1 MATLT
6 RLATTLTARFY
17 PSQSLTDAFY
27 LDGRLCGKRET
38 RQADITIDKDERG
51 FFLSVFTH
59 PTIQGFEPGSIP
71 PFEPQLRDL
80 CNEVKNGHKEID
92 GMIEKF
98 LSTAVEVAGALKL
111 SDNQTRNPY
120 FSGVIVR
127 DSEAFAVTIGNG
139 LAFLYRDDTVFPLT
153 DAGIPM
159 EPIDAYG
166 NRVGDFQYYCSSKT
180 ANALWSNFFTL
191 TPNDCIILCNK
202 AVYDALGQREILRIL
217 TDAEDQCD
225 AAGLI
230 LTQASA
236 RMPNTP
242 MQISISFVENVTKE
256 EKRGL
261 FGRKKKE
268 KSYEDEPHEM
278 IESTVEGGEVGA
290 AAKAI
295 ADAGFVNLDPEPEV
309 AAAAAAAE
317 AGLAAAAA
325 AAGTG
330 PLVFGENAQAAAPAA
345 STDAALQFP
354 DKKEPEK
361 SVTAEDMLK
370 NIFSEMK
377 ESSKS
382 DAEAVAAAA
391 DAAKDDEPIEV
402 TDEEPAK
409 EETPAQA
416 APGSNFN
423 FDFAVPEMPKAPS
436 APAAAVPAAPVAPVA
451 PAVPAAEPVSP
462 FVATIGEH
470 PEEAAKAAEAAP
482 SRMKTVSSIEF
493 VPDSDNEP
501 TKPLNDLASVLRQSE
516 NGPVIASAVAGVSD
530 STLSQPIPTPE
541 AVQEATAP
549 KTPSI
554 PLFFTEAAATAAAAN
569 EPAAPAPAVP
579 AAPEPAPAPVA
590 EEPAAPAA
598 APSEIVFTAGTGF
611 GGNILQPAGEPFD
624 PYGKASS
631 DELKN
636 APPLVFNDD
645 RTSGAKPVQTEPEGA
660 SSIPVPDFE
669 LNEKKPELKE
679 EDKLSV
685 DFPETDIPAAP
696 AAPEAPKAEPA
707 VKEAAPSSMFVSAP
721 AAPAAP
727 APAAAPAAPAPA
739 PAPEP
744 APVQAPVE
752 STDED
757 FVLPFGNMVT
767 TVDIGDKPK
776 TDDIPQ
782 MPLYDGGNFD
792 TPVNAVSSEEK
803 IDQPARDVSS
813 YGDYGVADV
822 APDISAAANVPPY
835 QPYGG
840 EAFPTSDQNN
850 YGTYNTQQA
859 AYTQGGDPMSDNN
872 GYGGGYGYGQNNGPY
887 DPNMNYGAPGQDQG
901 YQDPYG
907 YSQQGYQNQGY
918 QNQGYPNQNYQPQG
932 FDAQG
937 YQGQQGGYG
946 ADAYQGGYE
955 AQGYQSRQGYEAPG
969 YDAQDYGQTFGGPA
983 PEQAASG
990 SSSASLDDEWFNN
1003 ILGVDNQGQ
1012 VVDDGGQFG
1021 FSEPSRAPAPQQVPS
1036 ARQQAQYSNPGQSSY
1051 RPAGA
1056 GPSSVGGR
1064 AAGTPKSPVIGG
1076 KGNGKKM
1083 KLNRNGY
1090 MFLAFV
1096 AILIICIIIVIA
1108 LIARGCSKKPA
1119 ETTIAAVSSSETIP
1133 TTETTKATL
1142 EDKSAPIGYYVFSD
1156 SIGFRTWWDLFHYVY
1171 KIDLD
1176 NENDPR
1182 IQTIIKYNGQDPST
1196 YTPHSGDRLLL
1207 PPLGVIAGTIP
1218 VTFKPG
1224 GTAADA
1230 GTGETTAAPD
1240 AGGNQ
1245 QPAQTTEGSIKLN

>member
-59 PTIQGFEPGSIP
+59 PTIQGFEPGSLP
-71 PFEPQLRDL
+71 PFEPQLREL

-127 DSEAFAVTIGNG
+127 DAEAFAVTIGNG

-242 MQISISFVENVTKE
+242 MQISISFVESVSKE

-261 FGRKKKE
+261 FGRRKKE

-278 IESTVEGGEVGA
+278 TESTVEGGEVGA

-317 AGLAAAAA
+317 AGLSAAAAA
-325 AAGTG
+325 TG
-330 PLVFGENAQAAAPAA
+330 PLVFGENAEAAKPAA
-345 STDAALQFP
+345 STDALLEFP
-354 DKKEPEK
+354 DNDETVKEP
-361 SVTAEDMLK
+361 TAEDAFK
-370 NIFSEMK
+370 SVFGEMK
-377 ESSKS
+377 EAAKS
-382 DAEAVAAAA
+382 DAEAVQAAEKAAA
-391 DAAKDDEPIEV
+391 DFEIPTVAEQPVAA
-402 TDEEPAK
+402 
-409 EETPAQA
+409 
-416 APGSNFN
+416 
-423 FDFAVPEMPKAPS
+423 
-436 APAAAVPAAPVAPVA
+436 PAAPVIAT
-451 PAVPAAEPVSP
+451 EPDSP
-462 FVATIGEH
+462 FVAKVGDH
-470 PEEAAKAAEAAP
+470 PEETVKAADDSPAK
-482 SRMKTVSSIEF
+482 MKTVSSIEF
-493 VPDSDNEP
+493 IPDVDDEP
-501 TKPLNDLASVLRQSE
+501 TKPVDDITAVLHQAE
-516 NGPVIASAVAGVSD
+516 NSAVIAGAVAGVAAGIAG
-530 STLSQPIPTPE
+530 TAPAEKPVEEPLSASHPILFTSPFNLNP
-541 AVQEATAP
+541 VQE
-549 KTPSI
+549 
-554 PLFFTEAAATAAAAN
+554 
-569 EPAAPAPAVP
+569 EP
-579 AAPEPAPAPVA
+579 
-590 EEPAAPAA
+590 APAA
-598 APSEIVFTAGTGF
+598 APVTPEPVEPAPAVVNTPGEIVFTAGTGL
-611 GGNILQPAGEPFD
+611 GDNGTGNTILQPAGEPFD
-624 PYGKASS
+624 PYGKVSS

-636 APPLVFNDD
+636 APPLVFGDD
-645 RTSGAKPVQTEPEGA
+645 ASVAKPVQTEPEGA
-660 SSIPVPDFE
+660 QSIPVPDFDIQE
-669 LNEKKPELKE
+669 EKPEVKE

-685 DFPETDIPAAP
+685 DFPETEVLTTPEEAAP
-696 AAPEAPKAEPA
+696 AAPEAPAETIEEEPLPADENEPA
-707 VKEAAPSSMFVSAP
+707 VQETV
-721 AAPAAP
+721 P
-727 APAAAPAAPAPA
+727 APAVVSAPAPA
-739 PAPEP
+739 PAPANE
-744 APVQAPVE
+744 AAG
-752 STDED
+752 ED
-757 FVLPFGNMVT
+757 DIILPFGNMVS
-767 TVDIGDKPK
+767 TVDMGDKPK
-776 TDDIPQ
+776 SDDIPQ

-792 TPVNAVSSEEK
+792 TPVNAVGSEEK
-803 IDQPARDVSS
+803 IDQPVRDVSA
-813 YGDYGVADV
+813 YGDYGVQDV
-822 APDISAAANVPPY
+822 APDIAAAVPPY

-850 YGTYNTQQA
+850 YGTYNTQQTDYA
-859 AYTQGGDPMSDNN
+859 QGGVPMSDNN
-872 GYGGGYGYGQNNGPY
+872 GFAGGYGNGQQNGGSY
-887 DPNMNYGAPGQDQG
+887 DPNYGAPAQGQQG

-907 YSQQGYQNQGY
+907 GYGQGYQSQQGYEPQGY
-918 QNQGYPNQNYQPQG
+918 G
-932 FDAQG
+932 
-937 YQGQQGGYG
+937 
-946 ADAYQGGYE
+946 
-955 AQGYQSRQGYEAPG
+955 AQGYQSQQGYEPQGYQSQQG
-969 YDAQDYGQTFGGPA
+969 YDGQDYTGSGFGTPGQ
-983 PEQAASG
+983 EQAASA
-990 SSSASLDDEWFNN
+990 SSSPSLDDEWFNN
-1003 ILGVDNQGQ
+1003 ILGVDNSGE
-1012 VVDDGGQFG
+1012 VIDDGGQFG
-1021 FSEPSRAPAPQQVPS
+1021 FSEPQAPVQRPAPTPQ
-1036 ARQQAQYSNPGQSSY
+1036 QQAQYTNPGQSSY
-1051 RPAGA
+1051 RPSGA

-1064 AAGTPKSPVIGG
+1064 PSGVPKSPVMGG
-1076 KGNGKKM
+1076 SGRSGGGGGRKM

-1119 ETTIAAVSSSETIP
+1119 ETTIPTYVSSSETVP
-1133 TTETTKATL
+1133 TSATTKATI
-1142 EDKSAPIGYYVFSD
+1142 EDKSAPIGVFIFSD
-1156 SIGFRTWWDLFHYVY
+1156 SVGYRTWWDLFHYVY

-1176 NENDPR
+1176 NANDPR
-1182 IQTIIKYNGQDPST
+1182 IQTIIKYNGQDPNT

-1224 GTAADA
+1224 GT
-1230 GTGETTAAPD
+1230 GETTAA
-1240 AGGNQ
+1240 AGEG
-1245 QPAQTTEGSIKLN
+1245 AGAGETTQATDGSIKLN

>member
-59 PTIQGFEPGSIP
+59 PTIQGFEPGSLP

-256 EKRGL
+256 EKRGF
-261 FGRKKKE
+261 FGRRKKE
-268 KSYEDEPHEM
+268 KSYEDEPHEI

-317 AGLAAAAA
+317 AGLAAAATAA
-325 AAGTG
+325 AAGA
-330 PLVFGENAQAAAPAA
+330 PLVFGENNNQAAAPSAK
-345 STDAALQFP
+345 TDADLVFP
-354 DKKEPEK
+354 DKKEEEK
-361 SVTAEDMLK
+361 EPDAGDALK
-370 NIFSEMK
+370 NLFGEMK
-377 ESSKS
+377 ESAKS
-382 DAEAVAAAA
+382 DAEAAQAAAE
-391 DAAKDDEPIEV
+391 AAKADEPAEI
-402 TDEEPAK
+402 TAEEPAK
-409 EETPAQA
+409 EEPAKEE
-416 APGSNFN
+416 PKFN
-423 FDFAVPEMPKAPS
+423 FEFAIPKEPE
-436 APAAAVPAAPVAPVA
+436 APAAPAPVVTAEPVVPA
-451 PAVPAAEPVSP
+451 PAAEPASP
-462 FVATIGEH
+462 FVAKIGEH

-482 SRMKTVSSIEF
+482 ARMKTVSSIEF
-493 VPDSDNEP
+493 VPDVDDEP
-501 TKPLNDLASVLRQSE
+501 TKPINDLTSVLHQAE
-516 NGPVIASAVAGVSD
+516 NGGVIASAVAGVTD
-530 STLSQPIPTPE
+530 ATISQPVPAADVPLTP
-541 AVQEATAP
+541 VMP
-549 KTPSI
+549 G
-554 PLFFTEAAATAAAAN
+554 LFTAAAQQSSVTPEPVSAP
-569 EPAAPAPAVP
+569 EPTPAPAAPA
-579 AAPEPAPAPVA
+579 
-590 EEPAAPAA
+590 
-598 APSEIVFTAGTGF
+598 EIVFTAGTGLGDSSI
-611 GGNILQPAGEPFD
+611 GGNILQQPAGEPFD

-636 APPLVFNDD
+636 APPLVFGDD
-645 RTSGAKPVQTEPEGA
+645 LTTNAKPVQTEPEGA
-660 SSIPVPDFE
+660 QSIPVPEFE
-669 LNEKKPELKE
+669 LQEEKPELKE

-685 DFPETDIPAAP
+685 DFPETETPEQPAAP
-696 AAPEAPKAEPA
+696 VVPEVPVATAAPEAVISEP
-707 VKEAAPSSMFVSAP
+707 VVQE
-721 AAPAAP
+721 AAP
-727 APAAAPAAPAPA
+727 APASVSAPVPEPAPA
-739 PAPEP
+739 PAVSAEPE
-744 APVQAPVE
+744 PVQAPVV
-752 STDED
+752 STEDD

-803 IDQPARDVSS
+803 IDQPARDVSA
-813 YGDYGVADV
+813 YGDYGAADV
-822 APDISAAANVPPY
+822 APDIAAAAAAVPPY

-859 AYTQGGDPMSDNN
+859 AYAQGGDPMSDNN
-872 GYGGGYGYGQNNGPY
+872 GYDGGYGYGQQNNGSY
-887 DPNMNYGAPGQDQG
+887 DPNLNYGTPDQNQG

-907 YSQQGYQNQGY
+907 YNQGYQNQGY
-918 QNQGYPNQNYQPQG
+918 QNQGYDAQGYQNQGYQPG
-932 FDAQG
+932 YDAQG
-937 YQGQQGGYG
+937 YQGQQGY
-946 ADAYQGGYE
+946 DAQNYQSQ
-955 AQGYQSRQGYEAPG
+955 QGYQPQGY
-969 YDAQDYGQTFGGPA
+969 DNQDYGQSYGA
-983 PEQAASG
+983 PSNEQAAS
-990 SSSASLDDEWFNN
+990 SSSSSSLDDEWFNN
-1003 ILGVDNQGQ
+1003 ILGVDNKGE

-1021 FSEPSRAPAPQQVPS
+1021 FSEAPQAPAQQAPT
-1036 ARQQAQYSNPGQSSY
+1036 ARQQAQYTNPGQSSY
-1051 RPAGA
+1051 RPAGS

-1064 AAGTPKSPVIGG
+1064 PAGAPKSPIIGG
-1076 KGNGKKM
+1076 KGGGRKM

-1108 LIARGCSKKPA
+1108 LIARGCSKKPV
-1119 ETTIAAVSSSETIP
+1119 ETTAASITASTEVIP

-1142 EDKSAPIGYYVFSD
+1142 EDKSAPIGIFVFSD

-1182 IQTIIKYNGQDPST
+1182 IQTIIKYNAQDPST

-1224 GTAADA
+1224 NATTADA
-1230 GTGETTAAPD
+1230 TGETTAAA
-1240 AGGNQ
+1240 AGETTQ
-1245 QPAQTTEGSIKLN
+1245 ATEGSIKLN

>member
-38 RQADITIDKDERG
+38 RSADITIDKDERG

-59 PTIQGFEPGSIP
+59 PTIQGFEPGSLP
-71 PFEPQLRDL
+71 PFEPQLREL

-242 MQISISFVENVTKE
+242 MQISISFVESVSKE

-261 FGRKKKE
+261 FGRRKKE
-268 KSYEDEPHEM
+268 KSYEDEPHE
-278 IESTVEGGEVGA
+278 ITESTVEGGEVGA

-295 ADAGFVNLDPEPEV
+295 ADAGFVNLDPEPE
-309 AAAAAAAE
+309 AAAAAE
-317 AGLAAAAA
+317 AGLAEKAAE
-325 AAGTG
+325 GSV
-330 PLVFGENAQAAAPAA
+330 VFGENDSEAAKA
-345 STDAALQFP
+345 SETDADLEFP
-354 DKKEPEK
+354 DKNEPEK
-361 SVTAEDMLK
+361 EASAEEVLK
-370 NIFSEMK
+370 NIFGEMK
-377 ESSKS
+377 ESAKN
-382 DAEAVAAAA
+382 DAEAAAAAA
-391 DAAKDDEPIEV
+391 DAADAAKK
-402 TDEEPAK
+402 EEPAIK
-409 EETPAQA
+409 PE
-416 APGSNFN
+416 
-423 FDFAVPEMPKAPS
+423 FDFEMPSVS
-436 APAAAVPAAPVAPVA
+436 APAAAPVAAPVAPVTPVVPVA
-451 PAVPAAEPVSP
+451 PVAPVVEAEPSSP
-462 FVATIGEH
+462 FVAKIGDH
-470 PEEAAKAAEAAP
+470 PEEAAKAAESVPAK
-482 SRMKTVSSIEF
+482 MKTVSSIEF
-493 VPDSDNEP
+493 TPDVDDEP
-501 TKPLNDLASVLRQSE
+501 TKPVDDLTDVLHQAE
-516 NGPVIASAVAGVSD
+516 NGSVIAGAVAGVA
-530 STLSQPIPTPE
+530 STVSSPAPE
-541 AVQEATAP
+541 AAPVAPNAEIISSPFNPVAPQAAPETA
-549 KTPSI
+549 
-554 PLFFTEAAATAAAAN
+554 
-569 EPAAPAPAVP
+569 PAAPAT
-579 AAPEPAPAPVA
+579 
-590 EEPAAPAA
+590 
-598 APSEIVFTAGTGF
+598 APSEIVFTAGT
-611 GGNILQPAGEPFD
+611 ILGDNSNSNTILKPAGEPFD

-636 APPLVFNDD
+636 APPIVFGDD
-645 RTSGAKPVQTEPEGA
+645 LSASKPVQTEPEGA
-660 SSIPVPDFE
+660 QSIPVPDFDLKE
-669 LNEKKPELKE
+669 EKPDLKE

-685 DFPETDIPAAP
+685 DFPETDAAAEP
-696 AAPEAPKAEPA
+696 EKAPEVPVAPVAEEKVPEV
-707 VKEAAPSSMFVSAP
+707 VKEEPYVQE
-721 AAPAAP
+721 AAP
-727 APAAAPAAPAPA
+727 APAAVSAPV
-739 PAPEP
+739 PEP
-744 APVQAPVE
+744 AAAPVTI
-752 STDED
+752 SNNED
-757 FVLPFGNMVT
+757 DIILPFGNMVT
-767 TVDIGDKPK
+767 AVDVGEKQK
-776 TDDIPQ
+776 SDDIPQ

-803 IDQPARDVSS
+803 IDQPARDVSA

-822 APDISAAANVPPY
+822 APDIAAAAAAAATANVPPY

-840 EAFPTSDQNN
+840 EAFPTSDQAN
-850 YGTYNTQQA
+850 YGTYNTQQT
-859 AYTQGGDPMSDNN
+859 AYSQGGVPMSDNN
-872 GYGGGYGYGQNNGPY
+872 GFAGGYGNGQQNNGSY
-887 DPNMNYGAPGQDQG
+887 DPNLKYGAPAQDQG
-901 YQDPYG
+901 YQDQYG
-907 YSQQGYQNQGY
+907 YGQGYQQGY
-918 QNQGYPNQNYQPQG
+918 
-932 FDAQG
+932 DAQG
-937 YQGQQGGYG
+937 YQDQ
-946 ADAYQGGYE
+946 
-955 AQGYQSRQGYEAPG
+955 QGYQAQG
-969 YDAQDYGQTFGGPA
+969 YDAQNYQEQSYDPQSYQSAQDYTGYGAQGQ
-983 PEQAASG
+983 EQAASA

-1003 ILGVDNQGQ
+1003 ILGVDNSGD

-1021 FSEPSRAPAPQQVPS
+1021 FAPESQAPVNQNGAPIT
-1036 ARQQAQYSNPGQSSY
+1036 RQKAPYGSGQSSY
-1051 RPAGA
+1051 RPSGA

-1064 AAGTPKSPVIGG
+1064 AAGGAPKSPFVGG
-1076 KGNGKKM
+1076 RPGGNRKM

-1108 LIARGCSKKPA
+1108 LIARGCSKKP
-1119 ETTIAAVSSSETIP
+1119 EQTIPTGNESTSETVM
-1133 TTETTKATL
+1133 TTETTKTTI
-1142 EDKSAPIGYYVFSD
+1142 EDKSAPIGYFVFSD
-1156 SIGFRTWWDLFHYVY
+1156 SVGFRTWWDLFHYVY

-1176 NENDPR
+1176 NANDPR
-1182 IQTIIKYNGQDPST
+1182 IQTIIKYNGQDPAT

-1224 GTAADA
+1224 GTPAGGETSAAAAA
-1230 GTGETTAAPD
+1230 GGETTKATD
-1240 AGGNQ
+1240 
-1245 QPAQTTEGSIKLN
+1245 GSIKIN

>member
-59 PTIQGFEPGSIP
+59 PTIQGFEPGSLP
-71 PFEPQLRDL
+71 PFEPQLREL

-242 MQISISFVENVTKE
+242 MQISISFVESVSKE

-261 FGRKKKE
+261 FGRRKKE
-268 KSYEDEPHEM
+268 KSYEDEPHE
-278 IESTVEGGEVGA
+278 ITESTVEGGEVGA

-309 AAAAAAAE
+309 AAD
-317 AGLAAAAA
+317 AAAA
-325 AAGTG
+325 AAGLTAAAEAVAA
-330 PLVFGENAQAAAPAA
+330 PLVFGENATAAATAA
-345 STDAALQFP
+345 STDALLEFP

-361 SVTAEDMLK
+361 ETSAEEVMK
-370 NIFSEMK
+370 NIFGEMK
-377 ESSKS
+377 ESAKS
-382 DAEAVAAAA
+382 EAEAVQAAEKAAA
-391 DAAKDDEPIEV
+391 DFEIPGV
-402 TDEEPAK
+402 PSQPA
-409 EETPAQA
+409 
-416 APGSNFN
+416 
-423 FDFAVPEMPKAPS
+423 
-436 APAAAVPAAPVAPVA
+436 
-451 PAVPAAEPVSP
+451 PAAEPAPAPVAEPSSP
-462 FVATIGEH
+462 FVAKIGEH
-470 PEEAAKAAEAAP
+470 PEEAVKAAEDAP
-482 SRMKTVSSIEF
+482 ARMKTVSSIEF
-493 VPDSDNEP
+493 VPDVDDEP
-501 TKPLNDLASVLRQSE
+501 TKPVDDITAVLRSAE
-516 NGPVIASAVAGVSD
+516 NGAVIAGAVAGAAAGINSAAPEAKPVEP
-530 STLSQPIPTPE
+530 TVSQPIFFTSPFNPT
-541 AVQEATAP
+541 ANQEA
-549 KTPSI
+549 
-554 PLFFTEAAATAAAAN
+554 
-569 EPAAPAPAVP
+569 PAAPAVP
-579 AAPEPAPAPVA
+579 AAPAEEPAPVEPAPA
-590 EEPAAPAA
+590 EPAPAVVNT
-598 APSEIVFTAGTGF
+598 PGEIVFTAGTGLTDT
-611 GGNILQPAGEPFD
+611 GLGNTILQPAGEPFD

-636 APPLVFNDD
+636 APPLVFGDD
-645 RTSGAKPVQTEPEGA
+645 ASMIEKPVQTEPEGA
-660 SSIPVPDFE
+660 QSIPVPDFD
-669 LNEKKPELKE
+669 LQDEKPVVKE
-679 EDKLSV
+679 EDKLGV
-685 DFPETDIPAAP
+685 DFPETDALTPPEEPAP
-696 AAPEAPKAEPA
+696 AAPETTEEPIAEEPL
-707 VKEAAPSSMFVSAP
+707 VTEDTEPVIQAAT
-721 AAPAAP
+721 P
-727 APAAAPAAPAPA
+727 APAAVSAPAPA
-739 PAPEP
+739 PAPAP
-744 APVQAPVE
+744 AAGG
-752 STDED
+752 DD
-757 FVLPFGNMVT
+757 DIILPFGNMVS

-776 TDDIPQ
+776 SDDIPQ

-792 TPVNAVSSEEK
+792 TPVNAVGSEEK
-803 IDQPARDVSS
+803 IDQPASDVSA
-813 YGDYGVADV
+813 YGDYGVQDV
-822 APDISAAANVPPY
+822 APDIAAAVPPY

-850 YGTYNTQQA
+850 YGTYNTQQT
-859 AYTQGGDPMSDNN
+859 AYVQGGVPMSDNN
-872 GYGGGYGYGQNNGPY
+872 GFAGGYGNGQQNGGSY
-887 DPNMNYGAPGQDQG
+887 DPNYGAPVQGQQGYPDQYSGYDQG
-901 YQDPYG
+901 YQQD
-907 YSQQGYQNQGY
+907 YQNQGY
-918 QNQGYPNQNYQPQG
+918 DSQGYPYQQGYEQQGYQSQQSYEPQG
-932 FDAQG
+932 YQSQQGYDAQG
-937 YQGQQGGYG
+937 YSDQSFG
-946 ADAYQGGYE
+946 AP
-955 AQGYQSRQGYEAPG
+955 AQ
-969 YDAQDYGQTFGGPA
+969 
-983 PEQAASG
+983 EQAASA

-1003 ILGVDNQGQ
+1003 ILGVDNSGE

-1021 FSEPSRAPAPQQVPS
+1021 FSGPQAPVQQRPAPTPQ
-1036 ARQQAQYSNPGQSSY
+1036 QQAQYTNPGQSAY
-1051 RPAGA
+1051 RPSGA

-1064 AAGTPKSPVIGG
+1064 AAGGAPRSPLVGG
-1076 KGNGKKM
+1076 GRSGGNGGGRKM

-1119 ETTIAAVSSSETIP
+1119 ETSLPTYESTSETIP
-1133 TTETTKATL
+1133 TSATTKATV
-1142 EDKSAPIGYYVFSD
+1142 EDKSAPIGVFIFSD
-1156 SIGFRTWWDLFHYVY
+1156 SVGYRTWWDLFHYVY

-1182 IQTIIKYNGQDPST
+1182 IQTIIKYNAQDPST

-1224 GTAADA
+1224 GAQT
-1230 GTGETTAAPD
+1230 TETTAA
-1240 AGGNQ
+1240 AGAGE
-1245 QPAQTTEGSIKLN
+1245 TTQATDGSIKLN